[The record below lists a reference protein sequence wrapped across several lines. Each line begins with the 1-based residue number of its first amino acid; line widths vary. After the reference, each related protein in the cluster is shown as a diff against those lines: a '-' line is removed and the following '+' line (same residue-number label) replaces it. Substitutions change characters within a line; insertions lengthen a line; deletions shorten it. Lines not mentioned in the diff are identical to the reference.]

1 MYLGHEET
9 VSWLGQVARVAEGHA
24 GLRRGTVELF
34 VLPSF
39 PSLVHAVRMLSPL
52 NVGVG
57 AQDLFWADRGP
68 FTGEVS
74 GAELAEL
81 GCSFVEVGHIERR
94 AHLGETDEMVSR
106 KTAAA
111 FRNRLTPVIC
121 VGESR
126 HQDPRDAAE
135 ECARQLRT
143 NLTDS
148 RRSGSMGPVVVA
160 YEPHWAVGAE
170 APAEADYIRIVCA
183 RLQAELLADDA
194 LAGSR
199 VIYGGSAG
207 TGLLAELAG
216 AVHGLF
222 LGRAAQDPAVLQAVL
237 DEAVTVAAPRRGNG
251 RVSLDRSPPE
261 G

>member
-1 MYLGHEET
+1 MIVGAGLKMYLGHRET
-9 VSWLGQVARVAEGHA
+9 LDWLGAVARVAEGHV

-34 VLPSF
+34 VLPTF
-39 PSLVHAVRMLSPL
+39 PPLVPAVHMLSRL

-57 AQDLFWADRGP
+57 AQDLSWADRGP

-94 AHLGETDEMVSR
+94 THLGETDEMVSK

-121 VGESR
+121 VGES
-126 HQDPRDAAE
+126 QPQAPDDAAE
-135 ECARQLRT
+135 ECARQLEAI
-143 NLTDS
+143 LTDS
-148 RRSGSMGPVVVA
+148 RRSGCTGPAVVA
-160 YEPHWAVGAE
+160 YEPHWAVGA
-170 APAEADYIRIVCA
+170 ATAASPDYIRVVCA
-183 RLQAELLADDA
+183 RLQSELQTDDA
-194 LAGSR
+194 LAASR

-207 TGLLAELAG
+207 TGLLADLAG

-222 LGRAAQDPAVLQAVL
+222 LGRAAHDPAVLRAVL
-237 DEAVTVAAPRRGNG
+237 DEAVTVAAP
-251 RVSLDRSPPE
+251 
-261 G
+261 

>member
-1 MYLGHEET
+1 LIVGAGLKMYLGHGET
-9 VSWLGQVARVAEGHA
+9 LDWINQVAQVAAEHA
-24 GLRRGTVELF
+24 GLRRGMVELF

-39 PSLVHAVRMLSPL
+39 PSLVPAVRTLSRL

-74 GAELAEL
+74 GAELAEI

-94 AHLGETDEMVSR
+94 THLGETDEMVSR

-126 HQDPRDAAE
+126 PQAPEDAAE
-135 ECARQLRT
+135 ECARQLRVI
-143 NLTDS
+143 LTDS
-148 RRSGSMGPVVVA
+148 RRDGSMGPAVVA
-160 YEPHWAVGAE
+160 YEPHWAVAAE
-170 APAEADYIRIVCA
+170 TAAEPDYIRVVCT
-183 RLQAELLADDA
+183 RLDSELQADDA

-207 TGLLAELAG
+207 AGLLTELAG

-222 LGRAAQDPAVLQAVL
+222 LGRAAHDPAVLQAVL
-237 DEAVTVAAPRRGNG
+237 DEAVTAAPLVGPG
-251 RVSLDRSPPE
+251 R
-261 G
+261 